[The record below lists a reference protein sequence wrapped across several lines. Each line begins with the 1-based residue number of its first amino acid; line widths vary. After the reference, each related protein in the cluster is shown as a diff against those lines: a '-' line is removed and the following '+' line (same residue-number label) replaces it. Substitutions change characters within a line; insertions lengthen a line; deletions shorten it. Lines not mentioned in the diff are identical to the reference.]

1 MCSLIDLSM
10 HSEYSWAGQMR
21 LKRGRKL
28 RNIVWTSH
36 CSVLP
41 IKKIKQENNTKN
53 ICSTRVPNISR
64 SIWWANRG
72 NCAYKFLN
80 SIWCNNR
87 FVIWRVEDDVDR
99 LQLLLSMMCIS
110 IFGHTHTHTAL
121 PKVSQKSAA
130 AFVDDEW
137 LSAARGSNLLRHYL
151 TFLQLRCI
159 IFEAILCGRNRT
171 DKLI

>member
-110 IFGHTHTHTAL
+110 IFGHTHTLHCQRWVKNL
-121 PKVSQKSAA
+121 PPLSLMTSDWVLQGDRIC
-130 AFVDDEW
+130 FVIIW
-137 LSAARGSNLLRHYL
+137 RSSNW
-151 TFLQLRCI
+151 
-159 IFEAILCGRNRT
+159 
-171 DKLI
+171 DV